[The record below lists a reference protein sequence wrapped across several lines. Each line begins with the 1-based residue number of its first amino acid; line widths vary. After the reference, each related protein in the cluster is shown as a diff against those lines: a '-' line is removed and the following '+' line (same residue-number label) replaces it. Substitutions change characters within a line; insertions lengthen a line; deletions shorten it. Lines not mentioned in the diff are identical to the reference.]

1 MGTGRSHVRTLRT
14 ALAPVLVLA
23 VILLG
28 GCGRV
33 SGLLDRVSL
42 FHPVWAADGWVYYL
56 REVTSTS
63 GSGVAEVW
71 RQRPDGSAEE
81 PVLTRAPEVSTCE
94 AGLFSFLFAG
104 PGGDLGVGLEC
115 GWDGTELLSY
125 SPADKTFEPLAST
138 PFLVDAA
145 LVHGADRGFVQAPRE
160 CGPGGIQLL
169 ADGKAYEFGSPVTV
183 GGATFNLSG
192 GDTDCEAT
200 VLARSPAALGD
211 RLFFITA
218 PDSLGRLPLPPEV
231 SPDDLT
237 WHLTEWDVGSATAR
251 FVTELPGLAGL
262 AVSPDGRS
270 VIAAVSSDH
279 VGGVWS
285 VDVGTGK
292 KTRIAD
298 GARADDPSFS
308 PDGKRFVYVEGF
320 RRLRFAEAR

>member
-1 MGTGRSHVRTLRT
+1 MSTRRSHVRTLRT
-14 ALAPVLVLA
+14 ALTSVLVLA
-23 VILLG
+23 VILVG
-28 GCGRV
+28 GCGRI
-33 SGLLDRVSL
+33 SGLLDSVSL

-71 RQRPDGSAEE
+71 RQRPDGSGEE
-81 PVLTRAPEVSTCE
+81 AVLTRAPAVPACE
-94 AGLFSFLFAG
+94 AGLFSFLFAD
-104 PGGDLGVGLEC
+104 PDGDLGVALEC
-115 GWDGTELLSY
+115 GWDGTELLTY

-138 PFLVDAA
+138 RFLAGAA
-145 LVHGADRGFVQAPRE
+145 LVNGDGRGYVQARRE

-169 ADGKAYEFGSPVTV
+169 ADGKASEFPSPVTV
-183 GGATFNLSG
+183 DGTTFNLSG
-192 GDTDCEAT
+192 SDTGCESM
-200 VLARSPAALGD
+200 VLVRSPATMGE

-218 PDSLGRLPLPPEV
+218 PDTLGRLPLPVEV
-231 SPDDLT
+231 YPSDFT

-251 FVTELPGLAGL
+251 FLAELPGLADL

-270 VIAAVSSDH
+270 VIAAVASDH

-285 VDVGTGK
+285 VDVDTGK

-298 GARADDPSFS
+298 GKRAYHPSFS
-308 PDGKRFVYVEGF
+308 PDGKRFVYVEAF

>member
-1 MGTGRSHVRTLRT
+1 MRALRT
-14 ALAPVLVLA
+14 ALTPVLVLA
-23 VILLG
+23 VMLLG
-28 GCGRV
+28 GCGRI
-33 SGLLDRVSL
+33 SGLLDSVSL
-42 FHPVWAADGWVYYL
+42 SHPVWAIDGWVYYL

-63 GSGVAEVW
+63 GSDQAEVW
-71 RQRPDGSAEE
+71 RQRPDGSGEE
-81 PVLTRAPEVSTCE
+81 AVLTRAPAVSACE
-94 AGLFSFLFAG
+94 GGLFSFLFAG
-104 PGGDLGVGLEC
+104 SDGDLGVALEC
-115 GWDGTELLSY
+115 GWDRTELLSY

-138 PFLVDAA
+138 RFLADAA
-145 LVHGADRGFVQAPRE
+145 LVNGGGGGYVEAPRE
-160 CGPGGIQLL
+160 CGPGGVQLL
-169 ADGKAYEFGSPVTV
+169 ADGTAHEFAAPVTA
-183 GGATFNLSG
+183 GGTTFNPSG
-192 GDTDCEAT
+192 GDTDCEST
-200 VLARSPAALGD
+200 VLTRSPAALGE

-237 WHLTEWDVGSATAR
+237 WHLTEWDVGSAMAR

-270 VIAAVSSDH
+270 VIAAVASDH

-298 GARADDPSFS
+298 GARAYDPSFS

-320 RRLRFAEAR
+320 KRLRFAKAR

>member
-1 MGTGRSHVRTLRT
+1 MRVLRT
-14 ALAPVLVLA
+14 ALTPVLVLA

-28 GCGRV
+28 GCGR
-33 SGLLDRVSL
+33 LLDRVSL

-63 GSGVAEVW
+63 GSEVAEVW

-81 PVLTRAPEVSTCE
+81 PVLTRAPAVSACE

-104 PGGDLGVGLEC
+104 PDGDLGVALEC
-115 GWDGTELLSY
+115 GWDRTELLSY

-138 PFLVDAA
+138 GFLAHAA
-145 LVHGADRGFVQAPRE
+145 LVNGGGGYVEAPRK

-169 ADGKAYEFGSPVTV
+169 ADGRSYEFGSSVTV
-183 GGATFNLSG
+183 GGATFNPSG
-192 GDTDCEAT
+192 GDTDCEST
-200 VLARSPAALGD
+200 VLARSPAALGH

-251 FVTELPGLAGL
+251 FLTELPGLADL

-270 VIAAVSSDH
+270 VIAAVASDH

-298 GARADDPSFS
+298 GARAYHPSFS

-320 RRLRFAEAR
+320 RRLKFAKAR

>member
-1 MGTGRSHVRTLRT
+1 MRALRT
-14 ALAPVLVLA
+14 ALTPVLVLA

-81 PVLTRAPEVSTCE
+81 PVLKRAPAVSTCE

-104 PGGDLGVGLEC
+104 PGGDLGVALEC
-115 GWDGTELLSY
+115 GWDETELLSY

-138 PFLVDAA
+138 RFLAEAA
-145 LVHGADRGFVQAPRE
+145 LVNRGGGGYVEAPRE
-160 CGPGGIQLL
+160 CGPGGVQLL

-183 GGATFNLSG
+183 GGVTFNLSG
-192 GDTDCEAT
+192 GDTDCEST
-200 VLARSPAALGD
+200 VLARSPAALGE

-237 WHLTEWDVGSATAR
+237 WHLTEWAVGSATAR
-251 FVTELPGLAGL
+251 FITELPGLADL

-270 VIAAVSSDH
+270 VIAAVASDH

-285 VDVGTGK
+285 VDVRTGK
-292 KTRIAD
+292 KTRIAG
-298 GARADDPSFS
+298 GARAYHPSFS
-308 PDGKRFVYVEGF
+308 PDGKRFVYVEKLE
-320 RRLRFAEAR
+320 RLKFAEAR

>member
-1 MGTGRSHVRTLRT
+1 MRALRT
-14 ALAPVLVLA
+14 ALTPVLVLA

-28 GCGRV
+28 GCGRI
-33 SGLLDRVSL
+33 SGLLDHVSL

-63 GSGVAEVW
+63 GSGQAEVW
-71 RQRPDGSAEE
+71 RQRPDGSKEE
-81 PVLTRAPEVSTCE
+81 RVLARAPQVSACG

-104 PGGDLGVGLEC
+104 PDGDLGMGLEC
-115 GWDGTELLSY
+115 GWDETELLSY
-125 SPADKTFEPLAST
+125 SPADKTFEPLASAR
-138 PFLVDAA
+138 FLVDAV
-145 LVHGADRGFVQAPRE
+145 LVNGGGGGFVEAPRE

-192 GDTDCEAT
+192 GDTACESR
-200 VLARSPAALGD
+200 VLARSPAALGE

-270 VIAAVSSDH
+270 VIAAVASDH
-279 VGGVWS
+279 AGGVWS

-298 GARADDPSFS
+298 GARAYDPSFS
-308 PDGKRFVYVEGF
+308 PDGKRFVYVEHF
-320 RRLRFAEAR
+320 KRLRFAGTR

>member
-1 MGTGRSHVRTLRT
+1 MRALRT
-14 ALAPVLVLA
+14 ALTPVLVLA
-23 VILLG
+23 VVLLG
-28 GCGRV
+28 GCGRI
-33 SGLLDRVSL
+33 SGLLDSVSL
-42 FHPVWAADGWVYYL
+42 FHPVWSTDGWVYYL

-63 GSGVAEVW
+63 GSDQAEVW

-81 PVLTRAPEVSTCE
+81 AVLTRAPAVSACE

-104 PGGDLGVGLEC
+104 PGADLGLALEC
-115 GWDGTELLSY
+115 GWDRTELLSY

-138 PFLVDAA
+138 RFLAGAA
-145 LVHGADRGFVQAPRE
+145 LVNGGGGGYVQAPRE
-160 CGPGGIQLL
+160 CGPGGVQLL
-169 ADGKAYEFGSPVTV
+169 ADGKAYEFGAPVTV
-183 GGATFNLSG
+183 GGLTFNPSG
-192 GDTDCEAT
+192 GDTDCEST
-200 VLARSPAALGD
+200 VLARSPAALGE

-251 FVTELPGLAGL
+251 FVTKLPGLADL

-270 VIAAVSSDH
+270 VIAAVATDH

-285 VDVGTGK
+285 VDVGSGR

-298 GARADDPSFS
+298 GERAHHPSFS
-308 PDGKRFVYVEGF
+308 PDGTRFVYVEGF
-320 RRLRFAEAR
+320 KRLKFAEAR